1 MPSAATSTKSYK
13 VPSGFSSVKENP
25 LSLENV
31 GAEEKRI
38 WLFQTPNE
46 VNIADLNGLEI
57 SLRNSDEKVVRI
69 GNNSYTFSRTAETEY
84 TKTLSVAMLSNEDGQ
99 NILVPCC
106 LAGSAVLTKKVELP
120 EGFTPKVF
128 TSRQESHGNVVHRSA
143 HQRFTPFGSGPVVT
157 RSKRHKHKDKFRET
171 AKKARKR

>member
-1 MPSAATSTKSYK
+1 MNVIRYK

-99 NILVPCC
+99 NILGE
-106 LAGSAVLTKKVELP
+106 LAVGVH
-120 EGFTPKVF
+120 F
-128 TSRQESHGNVVHRSA
+128 TSRNVRHLVQSKDEQA
-143 HQRFTPFGSGPVVT
+143 GSLQFVGEQKLLIFFFV
-157 RSKRHKHKDKFRET
+157 KIII
-171 AKKARKR
+171 